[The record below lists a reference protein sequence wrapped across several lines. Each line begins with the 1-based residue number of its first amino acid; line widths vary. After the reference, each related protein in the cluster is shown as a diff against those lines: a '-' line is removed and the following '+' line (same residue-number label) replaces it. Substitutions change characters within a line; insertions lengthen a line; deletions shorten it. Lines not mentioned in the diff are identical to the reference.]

1 MEESTM
7 TRTRNQ
13 AIAEFYRRYRIEE
26 NTPDV
31 IEVNRLSTKLTESK
45 MDRVDL
51 GRHDRP
57 IDDILDEFDR
67 ECVDV
72 IASDD
77 STPDYDIF
85 DQKSGTQ
92 LFANGSLAEL
102 QKAFDT
108 IVKHL
113 MNEKRN

>member
-1 MEESTM
+1 M

-13 AIAEFYRRYRIEE
+13 AIAEFYRQYRIEE

-31 IEVNRLSTKLTESK
+31 TDVSRLSTNLYESE
-45 MDRVDL
+45 MGRVDL
-51 GRHDRP
+51 GRHDCP
-57 IDDILDEFDR
+57 IDDILNEFDR

-72 IASDD
+72 IAGTD

-92 LFANGSLAEL
+92 LLANGSLDEL
-102 QKAFDT
+102 QKVFNAT
-108 IVKHL
+108 IKRL
-113 MNEKRN
+113 MNEDI